1 MQTNTATTP
10 RPIHQVLV
18 NASFKPTQ
26 ANLSSAKRQG
36 DSTQG
41 LSKSNAFIATLWLQ
55 LTDIYGAYFTT
66 KHGDK
71 DSGVWFQALH
81 DVSEEE
87 IALGL
92 RALFDDERFETW
104 PPNCIQ
110 FRHLCIK
117 RRKKELPSVHKAFNE
132 ARSNLNFSTITWSH
146 PAVKFTVKHLGVDVV
161 NAARADIAFAEF
173 SKLYAKVCQR
183 INEGFEVP
191 YVADEEL
198 VIQRK
203 TTGKEIPR
211 LSQLIKVNS

>member
-1 MQTNTATTP
+1 M
-10 RPIHQVLV
+10 
-18 NASFKPTQ
+18 
-26 ANLSSAKRQG
+26 
-36 DSTQG
+36 
-41 LSKSNAFIATLWLQ
+41 WLQ
-55 LTDIYGAYFTT
+55 LTDIYGPCFIT
-66 KHGDK
+66 KHGVK

-92 RALFDDERFETW
+92 RALFDDVRFETW
-104 PPNCIQ
+104 PPNCIE

-161 NAARADIAFAEF
+161 NAARADIAFAQF
-173 SKLYAKVCQR
+173 STLYAKVCER
-183 INEGFEVP
+183 ILEGFEVP

-198 VIQRK
+198 VIHRK
-203 TTGKEIPR
+203 TTGKDIPR